1 MLPMDHPRIL
11 KNFFMGE
18 NYQFLKVKKD
28 DSALALAKLG
38 ALPKVANAKVCGS
51 RETDSYDQFL
61 DNLGVPKNTFGNM
74 FDGTII
80 VFANINM
87 FLGCMDLRCN
97 VLLTSFS

>member
-1 MLPMDHPRIL
+1 L
-11 KNFFMGE
+11 KSG
-18 NYQFLKVKKD
+18 KKKN
-28 DSALALAKLG
+28 SALPLAKLG